1 MKKLSR
7 TLKNEK
13 LKRFV
18 DVKEIPDLQYLYKL
32 HSKLDINAISTF
44 FRGIFKVSK
53 GRRYIPIDVF
63 PSSAFNI

>member
-1 MKKLSR
+1 LTPWMKKLSR

-44 FRGIFKVSK
+44 FRG
-53 GRRYIPIDVF
+53 RRYIPIDVF

>member
-32 HSKLDINAISTF
+32 HSKLDINTISTF
-44 FRGIFKVSK
+44 FRGEGDTSL
-53 GRRYIPIDVF
+53 
-63 PSSAFNI
+63 